1 MRSFVK
7 SAIFFLGAAISFAQV
22 PAKKDE
28 PKKEHKKDAPAKD
41 AKAGAKPDGK
51 TAKGSGKKDANL
63 NLPVPPGQP
72 QKGLKI
78 PVYDGNGK
86 LTMNFHIGTATWI
99 DDENIKM
106 QEMHIETFNED
117 GSRDIDMEMP
127 DAMLNNKTHDLTSKV
142 RVNVKR
148 DDFEITGN
156 SMTFNLETRQGTLG
170 GGVKM
175 LIYNL
180 ADETGEQPKEKKAK
194 IEIEPI
200 KEEQK

>member
-7 SAIFFLGAAISFAQV
+7 PVIFVLGAVIGFTQV
-22 PAKKDE
+22 AAKKDE
-28 PKKEHKKDAPAKD
+28 PPKNTPVKDARA
-41 AKAGAKPDGK
+41 AAKPDDKK
-51 TAKGSGKKDANL
+51 TKGAAAKDSNL

-78 PVYDGNGK
+78 PVYDANGK
-86 LTMNFHIGTATWI
+86 LTMNFLIGTATWI

-106 QEMHIETFNED
+106 QEMHIESFKED
-117 GSRDIDMEMP
+117 GSRDFDMDLP
-127 DAMLNNKTHDLTSKV
+127 DSVLNNKTHDLTSKV

-156 SMTFNLETRQGTLG
+156 SMTFNLETRQGKLG

-175 LIYNL
+175 IIYNL
-180 ADETGEQPKEKKAK
+180 GDETGEQPKEKKAK
-194 IEIEPI
+194 VEIQPI